1 MKLCTKSNT
10 YMFICCFN
18 SKGYMLETPHSKHN
32 YLLVCWMEHLG
43 MTTTALKPSCQSP
56 KAFTYTVN
64 SANAKMAPQQHH
76 TQENYLLQ
84 DLRIFYSSGQII
96 TIAHK
101 CSTPFCTTWCNTI
114 FCPSFKTTLLL
125 CKSVNSQ
132 IHMGCCQGH
141 NSPPAPEAPRYAG
154 LAGPLYSGF
163 SDYLLQR
170 HIKIGKYQRHQ
181 KALCLSNCIYAGWC
195 MVKLHQTMW
204 IFEARYQYHCWW
216 WCPTA
221 TYLANWALPV

>member
-43 MTTTALKPSCQSP
+43 MTTTALKPSCQPP

-84 DLRIFYSSGQII
+84 DLGIFYSLGQII

-132 IHMGCCQGH
+132 IHMGCWM
-141 NSPPAPEAPRYAG
+141 APQLWSTAAN
-154 LAGPLYSGF
+154 
-163 SDYLLQR
+163 
-170 HIKIGKYQRHQ
+170 HQ
-181 KALCLSNCIYAGWC
+181 KLSHTLWTVAIRQATSTRNCFWMAYPALKPS
-195 MVKLHQTMW
+195 Q
-204 IFEARYQYHCWW
+204 F
-216 WCPTA
+216 
-221 TYLANWALPV
+221 AL